1 MDDNLLAMDGRR
13 TPEEYLA
20 EIERAEKARLTIYVG
35 FAAGVGKTYRML
47 ADAHDLKSA
56 GVDVVCGYI
65 ESHGREQ
72 TEAMIGDLEVV
83 PRRKIEYRGV
93 TLEELDVDAVIER
106 GPQIALI
113 DELAHTNV
121 PGSKNRKRYQDVE
134 EILAAGINVI
144 STLNIQHLESINEF
158 VEKATG
164 VRVRETVPYRLV
176 REAELIN
183 VDLPVDALRERL
195 RSGLI
200 YPPERIE
207 RALQNFFTEE
217 NLSVLRELSL
227 HETARDVEARYSA
240 RRTNAPRSGE
250 PERVMVAISSNPD
263 VKRLIRRDSRV
274 AGRMNTD
281 WYVVYVETP
290 SNASGKIS
298 ASAQRQLTE
307 NLAIARELG
316 AEVVTLKGRD
326 IVGELVRFAKEKN
339 VTYVILGHTQRSRL
353 EEFFRGSVINRFV
366 REIGDIDVQVVS

>member
-1 MDDNLLAMDGRR
+1 MDNRR

-20 EIERAEKARLTIYVG
+20 EIERAEKAMLTIYVG
-35 FAAGVGKTYRML
+35 FAAGVGKTYKML
-47 ADAHDLKSA
+47 DDAHDLEDA
-56 GVDVVCGYI
+56 GLDVVCGYI
-65 ESHGREQ
+65 ETHGRER
-72 TEAMIGDLEVV
+72 TEAMIGDLQVI
-83 PRRKIEYRGV
+83 PRKQIEYKGV
-93 TLEELDVDAVIER
+93 TLEELDVEAVIER

-164 VRVRETVPYRLV
+164 VKVRETLPDRLV

-217 NLSVLRELSL
+217 NLAVLRELSL
-227 HETARDVEARYSA
+227 HETARDLEARYA
-240 RRTNAPRSGE
+240 ARRRTNGVKTAE
-250 PERVMVAISSNPD
+250 HEQVMVAISSKPD
-263 VKRLIRRDSRV
+263 VKRLIRRGSRV

-290 SNASGKIS
+290 REAPNKIS
-298 ASAQRQLTE
+298 ATAQRQLAE
-307 NLAIARELG
+307 NLAFARELG
-316 AEVVTLKGRD
+316 AEVVTLKGGD
-326 IVGELVRFAKEKN
+326 IAGELVRFAKEKN
-339 VTYVILGHTQRSRL
+339 VSYVILGHSHRSRL
-353 EEFFRGSVINRFV
+353 EEFLRGNVINRFV
-366 REIGDIDVQVVS
+366 REVGDVDVQVVS

>member
-83 PRRKIEYRGV
+83 PRKKIEYRGV
-93 TLEELDVDAVIER
+93 MLEELDVDAVIER

-121 PGSKNRKRYQDVE
+121 AGSRNLKRYQDVE

-164 VRVRETVPYRLV
+164 VRVRETVPDRLV

-195 RSGLI
+195 RSGLV

-240 RRTNAPRSGE
+240 RRTNGPRSGE
-250 PERVMVAISSNPD
+250 PERVMVAISSKPD
-263 VKRLIRRDSRV
+263 VKRLIRRGSRV

-290 SNASGKIS
+290 REAPEKIS
-298 ASAQRQLTE
+298 ATAQRQVAE
-307 NLAIARELG
+307 NLAFARELG

-326 IVGELVRFAKEKN
+326 IADELVRFAKN
-339 VTYVILGHTQRSRL
+339 HSVSYVILGHSQRSRV
-353 EEFFRGSVINRFV
+353 EEFLRGNVINRFV
-366 REIGDIDVQVVS
+366 REVGDVDVQVVS

>member
-1 MDDNLLAMDGRR
+1 MDGRR
-13 TPEEYLA
+13 TPEEYLE
-20 EIERAEKARLTIYVG
+20 EIERAESARLTIYVG
-35 FAAGVGKTYRML
+35 FAAGVGKTYKML
-47 ADAHDLKSA
+47 DDAHDLEDA
-56 GVDVVCGYI
+56 GIDVVCGYI
-65 ESHGREQ
+65 ESHGRAR
-72 TEAMIGDLEVV
+72 TEAMIGVLEVI
-83 PRRKIEYRGV
+83 PRKKIEYKCV
-93 TLEELDVDAVIER
+93 ELEELDAEAVIER
-106 GPQIALI
+106 GPQVTLV

-158 VEKATG
+158 VEKATR
-164 VRVRETVPYRLV
+164 VKVRETVPDRLV

-207 RALQNFFTEE
+207 RALENFFTEE

-227 HETARDVEARYSA
+227 HETARDVEARYTA
-240 RRTNAPRSGE
+240 RRANGPKSGE
-250 PERVMVAISSNPD
+250 PERVMVAISPSPD
-263 VKRLIRRDSRV
+263 VKRLIRRGSRV

-290 SNASGKIS
+290 RNAPSKIS
-298 ASAQRQLTE
+298 ATAQRRIAE
-307 NLAIARELG
+307 NLAFARELG

-326 IVGELVRFAKEKN
+326 VAGELVRFAKEKN
-339 VTYVILGHTQRSRL
+339 VTYVILGHSGRGRL
-353 EEFFRGSVINRFV
+353 EEFLRGSVINRFV
-366 REIGDIDVQVVS
+366 REIRDVDVQVVS

>member
-13 TPEEYLA
+13 KPEEYLA

-83 PRRKIEYRGV
+83 PRKKIEYRGV
-93 TLEELDVDAVIER
+93 MLEELDVEAVIER

-121 PGSKNRKRYQDVE
+121 AGSRNRKRYQDVE

-164 VRVRETVPYRLV
+164 VRVRETVPDRLV

-195 RSGLI
+195 RSGLV
-200 YPPERIE
+200 YSLERIE

-240 RRTNAPRSGE
+240 RRTNGPRSGE
-250 PERVMVAISSNPD
+250 PERVMVAISSKPD
-263 VKRLIRRDSRV
+263 VKRLIRRGSRV

-290 SNASGKIS
+290 REAPEKIS
-298 ASAQRQLTE
+298 ATAQRQVAE

-316 AEVVTLKGRD
+316 ADVVTLKGRD
-326 IVGELVRFAKEKN
+326 IADELVRFAKN
-339 VTYVILGHTQRSRL
+339 HSVSYVILGHSQRSRV
-353 EEFFRGSVINRFV
+353 EEFFRGNVINRFV
-366 REIGDIDVQVVS
+366 REVGDVDVQVVS

>member
-1 MDDNLLAMDGRR
+1 MDGRR

-20 EIERAEKARLTIYVG
+20 EIEQAEKARLTIYVG
-35 FAAGVGKTYRML
+35 FAAGVGKTYKML
-47 ADAHDLKSA
+47 DDAHDLKNA

-65 ESHGREQ
+65 ETHGRER
-72 TEAMIGDLEVV
+72 TEARIGDLEIV
-83 PRRKIEYRGV
+83 PRKKIEYKGV
-93 TLEELDVDAVIER
+93 TLEELDVEAVIER

-134 EILAAGINVI
+134 EILAAGMNVI

-164 VRVRETVPYRLV
+164 VKVRETLPDRVV

-195 RSGLI
+195 RGGLV

-207 RALQNFFTEE
+207 RALENFFTEE
-217 NLSVLRELSL
+217 NLAVLRELSL
-227 HETARDVEARYSA
+227 HETARDVEARYA
-240 RRTNAPRSGE
+240 ARRRTNGVKTAE
-250 PERVMVAISSNPD
+250 HEQVMVAISSKPD
-263 VKRLIRRDSRV
+263 VKRLIRRGSRV

-290 SNASGKIS
+290 REAPNKIS
-298 ASAQRQLTE
+298 ATAQRQLAE
-307 NLAIARELG
+307 NLAFARELG
-316 AEVVTLKGRD
+316 AEVVTLKGGD
-326 IVGELVRFAKEKN
+326 IAGELVRFAKEKN
-339 VTYVILGHTQRSRL
+339 VSYVILGHTHRSRL
-353 EEFFRGSVINRFV
+353 EEFFRGSVVNRFV
-366 REIGDIDVQVVS
+366 REIGDVDVQVVS